1 MGKKLKVLMLALTAV
16 CAFGVVSAA
25 GAQAAG
31 PVFTVNGVTSG
42 SEALSSTVTV
52 TSTNLTLKVPSTLS
66 IVCKKAELDEG
77 TIKVGTNEGTV
88 KSITFFECEVL
99 DKNGAATTCKVQ
111 GGTPAKNGEIHTKP
125 VKLAL
130 STGPAKEHLVT
141 FEPEEEIFVEVNIT
155 ECALEGKTK
164 IKGTAVA
171 KSLSG
176 ETLTAS
182 QELESSEAIQN
193 ASGKELLYGTKKS
206 SLTGKIDVKLAS
218 GRTWDVSGW

>member
-1 MGKKLKVLMLALTAV
+1 MSKKLKFLGLALMAV
-16 CAFGVVSAA
+16 CAFSVVSAA

-42 SEALSSTVTV
+42 NESLSSAVTV
-52 TSTNLTLKVPSTLS
+52 TSTSVAFKVPNLWS
-66 IVCKKAELDEG
+66 IACKKLELDEG
-77 TIKVGTNEGTV
+77 IIKVGTNEGTV

-125 VKLAL
+125 VKLTL
-130 STGPAKEHLVT
+130 STGPAKEHLLT
-141 FEPEEEIFVEVNIT
+141 IEPEEEIYFELNVT
-155 ECALEGKTK
+155 ECSLEGKMK
-164 IKGTAVA
+164 LKGVITAKA
-171 KSLSG
+171 LGG
-176 ETLTAS
+176 ETLTAT

-193 ASGKELLYGTKKS
+193 ASGKELLYGTRKMFLIGKVDTK
-206 SLTGKIDVKLAS
+206 LTS